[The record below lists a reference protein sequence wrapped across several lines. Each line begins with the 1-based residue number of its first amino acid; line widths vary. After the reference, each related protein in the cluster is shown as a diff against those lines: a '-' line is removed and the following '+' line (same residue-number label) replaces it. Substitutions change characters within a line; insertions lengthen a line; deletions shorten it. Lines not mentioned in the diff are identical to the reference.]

1 MDNYKIVYSDIHN
14 TLDIEKLKNL
24 EEKVN
29 KLLSQGWTCI
39 GGVVISFSDSSGR
52 DTHIRRMYQTMI
64 KIPPPK

>member
-1 MDNYKIVYSDIHN
+1 MDNYKIVYSDTQN
-14 TLDIEKLKNL
+14 ELDCDKLKTL

-52 DTHIRRMYQTMI
+52 STHIRRMYQTMI